1 MKLYAKSLLYVLLAI
16 AGVLVTALADS
27 VVTTSELI
35 NVGIIGVGAV
45 GVYVVPNSPE
55 GVARFLK
62 TAVAFVAAALVAL
75 ASFLSDGITASEWL
89 QIAVA
94 AFAGIGVYIIPN
106 ESNGTTGRLR
116 INGPLTISGSIP
128 VDGEQVSP
136 GVTQVNYYRGG
147 DADQIGRIAAER
159 MLRRDIK
166 GE

>member
-16 AGVLVTALADS
+16 AGVLVTALTDNI
-27 VVTTSELI
+27 VTTSELV
-35 NVGIIGVGAV
+35 NVGIVGVGAV

-75 ASFLSDGITASEWL
+75 SSFLTDGITTSEWL

-106 ESNGTTGRLR
+106 EAVPTNLMRFA
-116 INGPLTISGSIP
+116 GPLNITGAMQIS
-128 VDGEQVSP
+128 DEAQR
-136 GVTQVNYYRGG
+136 TNTR
-147 DADQIGRIAAER
+147 EN
-159 MLRRDIK
+159 
-166 GE
+166 

>member
-16 AGVLVTALADS
+16 AGVLVTALTDNI
-27 VVTTSELI
+27 VTTPELV

-45 GVYVVPNSPE
+45 GVYVVPNAPE
-55 GVARFLK
+55 GAARFLK

-75 ASFLSDGITASEWL
+75 ASFLTDGITTAEWL

-106 ESNGTTGRLR
+106 EPTRVVR
-116 INGPLTISGSIP
+116 DQVGPVQFVIPRGISG
-128 VDGEQVSP
+128 VRAV
-136 GVTQVNYYRGG
+136 
-147 DADQIGRIAAER
+147 DADEATAEF
-159 MLRRDIK
+159 LSRDSK